1 MYCCNHSVHKCP
13 SKVCRLFFG
22 FSLMVRTNLGDKFSQ
37 YLQSEAR
44 LRIAE
49 TLENLDLGTTEK
61 CVRINSVSSGLA
73 EADLETFLQA
83 RVLPS
88 SLMLPKVEGPEEI
101 QWVSDSA
108 ALCQAGPAAEPL
120 E

>member
-1 MYCCNHSVHKCP
+1 M
-13 SKVCRLFFG
+13 
-22 FSLMVRTNLGDKFSQ
+22 
-37 YLQSEAR
+37 
-44 LRIAE
+44 RIAK
-49 TLENLDLGTTEK
+49 TLEDFDLGTTEK

-101 QWVSDSA
+101 QWVSSSA
-108 ALCQAGPAAEPL
+108 SLCSEGQRRNYPECRHTHL
-120 E
+120 EMHTQG

>member
-1 MYCCNHSVHKCP
+1 MH
-13 SKVCRLFFG
+13 
-22 FSLMVRTNLGDKFSQ
+22 FSQ
-37 YLQSEAR
+37 YLQNEAR
-44 LRIAE
+44 LRIAQ
-49 TLENLDLGTTEK
+49 TLEAFDLGATEK

-101 QWVSDSA
+101 QWVSSSA
-108 ALCQAGPAAEPL
+108 SLCRSGQRRSEETHPFRNAHTGLRREL
-120 E
+120 MD